1 LPRPI
6 PETRQLQYDTTDH
19 ARLCQLGFQQARQQG
34 TMTGIADARAEPS
47 LSGGGFTDNMAAY
60 IAPQTYRVPLDQLG
74 EPGASTYGIS
84 KQDPE

>member
-1 LPRPI
+1 
-6 PETRQLQYDTTDH
+6 
-19 ARLCQLGFQQARQQG
+19 
-34 TMTGIADARAEPS
+34 MTGIADARAEPS

-74 EPGASTYGIS
+74 EPGASIYGIS